1 MKRLRSKPVTR
12 TTDSRQNKKAI
23 DDVFKFHNPHYLMI
37 VGSPDILPHQDL
49 TNPTHYRG
57 DDIPSDDD
65 DYAWQDRRRR
75 HASATDSSG
84 KLMTIGSLTDSPLS
98 VKNEVPN
105 TADRSLSVALL
116 YSPPVASLV
125 ITITYR

>member
-1 MKRLRSKPVTR
+1 MRR
-12 TTDSRQNKKAI
+12 N
-23 DDVFKFHNPHYLMI
+23 
-37 VGSPDILPHQDL
+37 GE
-49 TNPTHYRG
+49 
-57 DDIPSDDD
+57 IPYAGIDDD

-116 YSPPVASLV
+116 YSPPRCELSNNNNVSL
-125 ITITYR
+125 I